1 MAKLPTQTFVASLV
15 AWANELGLEPRYLR
29 GRLRERGID
38 TSTGQGL
45 RAQEVF
51 RAISAVAELEEQLLQ
66 EEIRYKREAANVK
79 ERQRRKLDGEL
90 VPAGEVAMAWE
101 SAVIAA
107 RQIIWQSELSES
119 ARRKILKTLSEINV
133 GGTAPPDE
141 SDTETAAEAEPEEND
156 DERSDDDAVGD
167 DAENAPAVD

>member
-1 MAKLPTQTFVASLV
+1 MAKLPTQTFVASIRG
-15 AWANELGLEPRYLR
+15 WANELSLQPEMVRT
-29 GRLRERGID
+29 RLREAGTN
-38 TSTGQGL
+38 TSQGQGI
-45 RAQEVF
+45 RARDVF
-51 RAISAVAELEEQLLQ
+51 RALSKSAQLEDELTQ

-141 SDTETAAEAEPEEND
+141 SDTETAAEAEPEETD